1 MRDLT
6 AVKDALKNHQI
17 ELPSW
22 AFGNSGTR
30 FKVFGQPGVPRNPYE
45 KADDAAQVHRYTGV
59 APVMAVHIPWDKVD
73 DYAALSAHA
82 RDNGIRIGAVNSN
95 VFQDDDYMLG
105 SVCNP
110 DPKVR
115 KKALAHL
122 LDCVDIMDATGSR
135 DLKLWF
141 ADGTNYPGQDDIAAR
156 QDRMAEAL
164 AAVYA
169 RLGDGQRMLL
179 EYKLFEPSF
188 YTTDVPDWGTALL
201 HCLALGDKAQVV
213 VDTGHHAPGV
223 NIEFI
228 VAMLL
233 KAGKLGGF
241 DFNSRFYAD
250 DDLMVG
256 AADPFQLFR
265 IMHEVVKAGALYPGQ
280 PTGITATG
288 ATAQDGTAAAQDGTA
303 AAQDGTA
310 AAQDGTAAAQASGP
324 GVAFMLDQCH
334 NIEPKI
340 PAQIRSV
347 MNVQESVAKALLV
360 DAAALRDAQLAGDVL
375 AANAVLMDAY
385 NTDVRPLLAELREE
399 SGLAPD
405 PVKAYLA
412 SGYAEKIV
420 SERIGGTA
428 ASWGA

>member
-6 AVKDALKNHQI
+6 AVKNALKSHQI

-30 FKVFGQPGVPRNPYE
+30 FKVFSQPGVPRDPYE
-45 KADDAAQVHRYTGV
+45 KADDAAQVHKYTGV
-59 APVMAVHIPWDKVD
+59 APRMAVHIPWDKVE

-82 RDNGIRIGAVNSN
+82 KANGIEIGAVNSN
-95 VFQDDDYMLG
+95 VFQDDDYRLG

-110 DPKVR
+110 DPRVR
-115 KKALAHL
+115 AKALAHL
-122 LDCVDIMDATGSR
+122 LECVDIMDATGSR

-156 QDRMAEAL
+156 QGRLAEAL
-164 AAVYA
+164 AAVCA

-188 YTTDVPDWGTALL
+188 YTTDVPDWGTSLV

-213 VDTGHHAPGV
+213 VDTGHHAPGT

-228 VAMLL
+228 VAMLAR
-233 KAGKLGGF
+233 AGKLGGF

-265 IMHEVVKAGALYPGQ
+265 IMHEVIKAGAL
-280 PTGITATG
+280 
-288 ATAQDGTAAAQDGTA
+288 
-303 AAQDGTA
+303 
-310 AAQDGTAAAQASGP
+310 GP
-324 GVAFMLDQCH
+324 SAGVAFMLDQCH

-340 PAQIRSV
+340 PGQIRSV
-347 MNVQESVAKALLV
+347 MNVQEATAKALLV
-360 DAAALRDAQLAGDVL
+360 DADALRAAQQAGDVL
-375 AANAVLMDAY
+375 GANAALMDAY
-385 NTDVRPLLAELREE
+385 NTDVRPLLGDLREE
-399 SGLAPD
+399 TGLPRD
-405 PVKAYLA
+405 PYAAYLA
-412 SGYAEKIV
+412 SGYQAKIAAERV
-420 SERIGGTA
+420 GGA
-428 ASWGA
+428 QAGWGA

>member
-30 FKVFGQPGVPRNPYE
+30 FKVFGQPGVPRTPFE
-45 KADDAAQVHRYTGV
+45 KADDAAQVHKYTGV
-59 APVMAVHIPWDKVD
+59 APSMAVHIPWDRVD
-73 DYAALSAHA
+73 DYESLAVHA
-82 RDNGIRIGAVNSN
+82 KNNGIRIGTVNSN
-95 VFQDDDYMLG
+95 VFQDDDYRLG

-115 KKALAHL
+115 AKALAHL
-122 LDCVDIMDATGSR
+122 LDCVDIMDAVDSA

-141 ADGTNYPGQDDIAAR
+141 ADGTNYPGQDDICAR
-156 QDRMAEAL
+156 QDRLAEAL
-164 AAVYA
+164 KVVYD
-169 RLGDGQRMLL
+169 RLGPGQRMLL

-188 YTTDVPDWGTALL
+188 YTTDVPDWGTSLL
-201 HCLALGDKAQVV
+201 HCQALGPQAMVV

-228 VAMLL
+228 VALLL
-233 KAGKLGGF
+233 KARKLGGF

-265 IMHEVVKAGALYPGQ
+265 ILHEVVKADAVGP
-280 PTGITATG
+280 
-288 ATAQDGTAAAQDGTA
+288 
-303 AAQDGTA
+303 
-310 AAQDGTAAAQASGP
+310 QA

-347 MNVQESVAKALLV
+347 MNVQEAMAKALLV
-360 DAAALRDAQLAGDVL
+360 DAAALRVAQLEGDVL

-385 NTDVRPLLAELREE
+385 NTDVRPLLAGLREE
-399 SGLAPD
+399 MGLDPD
-405 PVKAYLA
+405 PVAAYLA
-412 SGYAEKIV
+412 SGYAAKIV
-420 SERIGGTA
+420 AERQGGSPA
-428 ASWGA
+428 GWGA